1 MKNNFDK
8 AFSRKTTNRK
18 PWYIIK
24 TKKWECPFWLSFLIP
39 IAMIEEALT
48 KWADNRRK
56 WSTEKA
62 DRILR
67 YSFPRGAE
75 VNHEEQTIGRYIRS
89 WWFNWSTYAK
99 WYDKKWCRKFST
111 QLKKYCIEEFEM
123 EGYTKIVEIEDG
135 GEWTWVA
142 FKKN

>member
-8 AFSRKTTNRK
+8 AFSRKTTNCK

-24 TKKWECPFWLSFLIP
+24 TEKWNCPIWFAFLIP
-39 IAMIEEALT
+39 IAMIEEAL
-48 KWADNRRK
+48 KNWADNRRE

-123 EGYTKIVEIEDG
+123 EGYTKIVEVEDD
-135 GEWTWVA
+135 EWTWVA